1 MDIFMEDLEKMKV
14 LFDGVIEEIHE
25 LKEKYEKP

>member
-1 MDIFMEDLEKMKV
+1 MELFVEDLQKMKV
-14 LFDGVIEEIHE
+14 LFDGVIEEIHI